1 MHSYILLIVDQK
13 NENHGTRTSNFRLLQ
28 AKEKN
33 GYEKVEHLKKG
44 QVFFVRGGRRGRG
57 RKWVK
62 IDLNRKRKLS
72 SLNRDDEDVGLC
84 AERQKF
90 IVFSDGSCGV
100 R

>member
-1 MHSYILLIVDQK
+1 MKIMEQGNKIFAYCRQRRGM
-13 NENHGTRTSNFRLLQ
+13 GT
-28 AKEKN
+28 
-33 GYEKVEHLKKG
+33 KKG
-44 QVFFVRGGRRGRG
+44 QVFFVRGGRRGER
-57 RKWVK
+57 RKWAK
-62 IDLNRKRKLS
+62 IELNRNGKLS

>member
-1 MHSYILLIVDQK
+1 M
-13 NENHGTRTSNFRLLQ
+13 GT
-28 AKEKN
+28 
-33 GYEKVEHLKKG
+33 KKG
-44 QVFFVRGGRRGRG
+44 QVFFVRGGRRGER
-57 RKWVK
+57 RKWAK
-62 IDLNRKRKLS
+62 IELNRNRKLS

>member
-1 MHSYILLIVDQK
+1 MYLYILLIVDQE
-13 NENHGTRTSNFRLLQ
+13 NENHGTRISNFRLLQ

-33 GYEKVEHLKKG
+33 GYEKVEHLRKG
-44 QVFFVRGGRRGRG
+44 QVFFVRGGRRGER
-57 RKWVK
+57 RKWAK
-62 IDLNRKRKLS
+62 IELNRNGKLS